1 MSIRAAL
8 VAISLALSMTAGP
21 WSAVTDVRDQPPPTA
36 GATVAAGRVPVL
48 AFFYQW
54 FDAGSWDRA
63 KIDVPAV
70 GRYSSDDPDIIR
82 GQIHA
87 AQDAGIEGFIVSW
100 KSTAT
105 NNRRLRLLMTIASQQ
120 NFKLAMIYQGLDFDR
135 KPQPV
140 ERVAADFAVFR
151 NTFASDP
158 VFYRIDGK
166 PLTILSGSWM
176 FDHSA
181 VESITGAVRD
191 SLLVLSTEKN
201 LDGYRRVADVTDGDA
216 YYWSSVDPETNS
228 NYADKL
234 NAMGAAVHADGK
246 IWLAP
251 FSPGFD
257 ARLVGGTG
265 VVDRKDG
272 ATLITQYQTA
282 QRSSPDILGL
292 ISWNEFSENTYVE
305 SSKNFGDRY
314 LTVLRQLVLSGSPA
328 APPPAEV
335 DMGDS
340 SSSGAAD
347 GGDLAANIT
356 LLGLFLVGFITVV
369 TVLTQ
374 RTRRRNRAGVFL
386 GTKKR
391 RTSPAAT
398 QLSDRHPASAAP
410 DVEDRPTIT

>member
-21 WSAVTDVRDQPPPTA
+21 WSVSAAVPDQAPPTA
-36 GATVAAGRVPVL
+36 GATAAADRVPVF
-48 AFFYQW
+48 AYYYQW

-70 GRYSSDDPDIIR
+70 GRYSSDDADVIR
-82 GQIHA
+82 GQIRD
-87 AQDAGIEGFIVSW
+87 AQNAGIEGFIVSW

-105 NNRRLRLLMTIASQQ
+105 NNRRLRLLMTIAAEEH
-120 NFKLAMIYQGLDFDR
+120 FKLAMIFQGLDFDR
-135 KPQPV
+135 QPQPV

-151 NTFASDP
+151 DTYAPDP

-166 PLTILSGSWM
+166 PLTIFSGSWM
-176 FDHSA
+176 FEHSA
-181 VESITGAVRD
+181 VASITGAVRD

-201 LDGYRRVADVTDGDA
+201 LDGYRRLADVTDGDA
-216 YYWSSVDPETNS
+216 YYWSSVDPDTNS
-228 NYADKL
+228 YYADKL

-246 IWLAP
+246 IWIAP

-272 ATLITQYQTA
+272 ATLTTQYQTA

-305 SSKNFGDRY
+305 PSKNLGDRY
-314 LTVLRQLVLSGSPA
+314 LAVLRQLILSGSPA
-328 APPPAEV
+328 APPPVEV

-340 SSSGAAD
+340 SSSTAAD
-347 GGDLAANIT
+347 GGDFAMNIT

-369 TVLTQ
+369 TLLTR
-374 RTRRRNRAGVFL
+374 RTRRLDRTGVLGARNR
-386 GTKKR
+386 GTS
-391 RTSPAAT
+391 TAAT
-398 QLSDRHPASAAP
+398 KLSDSSLGEHHS
-410 DVEDRPTIT
+410 